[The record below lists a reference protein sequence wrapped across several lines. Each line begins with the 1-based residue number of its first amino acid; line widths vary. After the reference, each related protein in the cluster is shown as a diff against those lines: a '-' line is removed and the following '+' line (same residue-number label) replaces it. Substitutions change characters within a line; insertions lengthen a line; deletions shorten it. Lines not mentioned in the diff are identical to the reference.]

1 MTSADRLVQQ
11 IAKALE
17 ETPERVTLERLATE
31 FTTQCRMAN
40 RRLEQCEDMLGA
52 GSENEVIQL
61 AEAPP
66 GLLDLV
72 ATLSFDKCEEWR
84 SFCKAK
90 SLPTADTFNE
100 RAISRLNE
108 LYGKGIPPNHTLYKD
123 YRAAMVERDV
133 TRAMTTLRTIL
144 KLNPKDATARS
155 ESLRLEQK
163 VRDDKLAQLHQWV
176 QHRNVPQA
184 LELLGQLELLFRK
197 PPLDGPVIEAAKA
210 LRAEQE
216 RLQAEQQCRER
227 IDALLRAQRQDLWEE
242 AYAQVCEVEHL
253 CSSFKITLEPAA
265 AADYRQARGWTLKFK
280 EQQDAEAR
288 FQASLQDITQLV
300 NQNLAKSSRPIP
312 VLENFLQTLANKWA
326 ELELCGRPVPD
337 ELTAA
342 VQRQYGQVRA
352 AIKRRGRQR
361 KILAAVVVLAL
372 LAAAGAGTVWFL
384 SLQHEHALASRLGEL
399 KQKRQVAPAE
409 NYLAE
414 IRQSEAATLKR
425 GRFPSLLD
433 ETTTW
438 IDEEKNRLRQWQEK
452 AKQLARDAKQATAG
466 AELETLTKDAQQLKQ
481 QAEGLAPEY
490 LSLSELELDDIDK
503 TLRRLQAQGQAKLV
517 GETSQ
522 DLVLAEAE
530 ANTLDQSVGSLATL
544 RKKLRTIGGII
555 QRVEPALAT
564 LKQTGGDN
572 RTAERIEALKGRVA
586 PLAAELNKLED
597 AEAELRKAKT
607 IEDYWTALEHY
618 DSDRLRLTPEV
629 LLARK
634 IQGAKSRLSDTAGTL
649 LMPGDPEG
657 WAYAKACTNSDLFPP
672 DIQPP
677 EAAKYLALR
686 DDDNLRGV
694 YRYQPPTGGWDDLKC
709 SPAIHAKHFFTRKPI
724 DITKLL
730 GDQQGED
737 IWFTA
742 QLYVPLED
750 SDKAV
755 FVEQKYTCTR
765 TRNGQTGTLENWGE
779 LSRESALFPQLGLKD
794 IVDGNSEKF
803 QATILGVLDTLRA
816 ATSLSPLFKAYVHYQ
831 LLELMD
837 CRPLAW
843 GLAWAPSVREDQRRL
858 RKLGI
863 GDMRSG
869 DWMVPRQG
877 RNLDEK
883 LRGLYRE
890 TAGVSYLRQAKFFQK
905 LVQDAVAAGIVY
917 GGYVGTDGQP
927 VIAADASLA
936 TEFWGLDKDEL
947 KLIPLYRS
955 AGAQGTPQLL
965 RAALPLTPLFI
976 MKTDRK
982 ALLQTALQT
991 QNMDADSPSI
1001 RPYLPPLFREK

>member
-1 MTSADRLVQQ
+1 MTSPDRLVQQ

-31 FTTQCRMAN
+31 YVNQCRMAN
-40 RRLEQCEDMLGA
+40 RRLEQCEDMLKA
-52 GSENEVIQL
+52 GSESEVIQL

-66 GLLDLV
+66 ALLDLV
-72 ATLSFDKCEEWR
+72 ATLSFDKCEDWR

-90 SLPTADTFNE
+90 SLPSADTFNE

-133 TRAMTTLRTIL
+133 TRAMMTLRTIL

-155 ESLRLEQK
+155 ESTRLEQK
-163 VRDDKLAQLHQWV
+163 VRDEKLAQLGQCV
-176 QHRNVPQA
+176 QQRNAPRA
-184 LELLGQLELLFRK
+184 MELLAEVETLFRK
-197 PPLDGPVIEAAKA
+197 PPLAGPAMEAAKA
-210 LRAEQE
+210 LRAEHE
-216 RLQAEQQCRER
+216 RQQAEQQCQER
-227 IDALLRAQRQDLWEE
+227 IEVLLRDQRQGVWDD
-242 AYAQVCEVEHL
+242 AYLQVCEVEHL
-253 CSSFKITLEPAA
+253 CSTHKITLDPAVAA
-265 AADYRQARGWTLKFK
+265 AYQAARNWVLKLK

-288 FQASLQDITQLV
+288 FQAALQDVTQLV
-300 NQNLAKSSRPIP
+300 SQNQTKSNRPIP
-312 VLENFLQTLANKWA
+312 VLENFLQTLSNKWA
-326 ELELCGRPVPD
+326 ALEVCGRPVPED
-337 ELTAA
+337 LAAA
-342 VQRQYGQVRA
+342 VQRQYNQVRTG
-352 AIKRRGRQR
+352 IKRRIRRR
-361 KILAAVVVLAL
+361 KIWTALAVLAL

-384 SLQHEHALASRLGEL
+384 GQQHERALASRLEDL
-399 KQKRQVAPAE
+399 KQKREVSPAE

-414 IRQSEAATLKR
+414 LRQSEAATLKR
-425 GRFPSLLD
+425 GRLPALIGD
-433 ETTTW
+433 TTTW
-438 IDEEKNRLRQWQEK
+438 IEEEKTRLRQWQER
-452 AKQLARDAKQATAG
+452 AKRLSQESKQAAAG
-466 AELETLTKDAQQLKQ
+466 AALEALTKDAQQLKQ

-490 LSLSELELDDIDK
+490 HSLGELELDDIDK
-503 TLRRLQAQGQAKLV
+503 TLRRLQEQGKAKIV
-517 GETSQ
+517 GETGQ
-522 DLVLAEAE
+522 DLAAAEAE

-555 QRVEPALAT
+555 QRVEPTLAT
-564 LKQTGGDN
+564 IKQAGGDN
-572 RTAERIEALKGRVA
+572 RTAERLEALKGRVA

-618 DSDRLRLTPEV
+618 DSDHLRLTPEV

-634 IQGAKSRLSDTAGTL
+634 IQGAKPRLSDAVGTL
-649 LMPGDPEG
+649 LMPGDAEG
-657 WAYAKACTNSDLFPP
+657 WAFAKTGTNADFYPP

-694 YRYQPPTGGWDDLKC
+694 YRYQPPMGGWDDLKC
-709 SPAIHAKHFFTRKPI
+709 LPAIHARHFFTRKLV

-730 GDQQGED
+730 GDQQGEE

-742 QLYVPLED
+742 QIYVPLDD

-755 FVEQKYTCTR
+755 FVEQKYKCTL

-794 IVDGNSEKF
+794 IVDANSEKF
-803 QATILGVLDTLRA
+803 QASILGVLDTLRA
-816 ATSLSPLFKAYVHYQ
+816 ATSISPLFKAYVHYQ

-863 GDMRSG
+863 GDMHSG
-869 DWMVPRQG
+869 DWMVPRHG
-877 RNLDEK
+877 RNLEEK

-890 TAGVSYLRQAKFFQK
+890 TAGVSYLRQAKFYQK
-905 LVQDAVAAGIVY
+905 LIQDAVAAGIVY

-936 TEFWGLDKDEL
+936 TEFWGLDKDDL
-947 KLIPLYRS
+947 KLIPLFRS
-955 AGAQGTPQLL
+955 AGAQGAPQPL
-965 RAALPLTPLFI
+965 RAALPLTPLFV

-982 ALLQTALQT
+982 ALLQNALQT
-991 QNMDADSPSI
+991 MNMEPDSPSI
-1001 RPYLPPLFREK
+1001 KPYLPPLFREK